1 MANKIKDKVVQ
12 KLMDSEA
19 KRQKDYIALIPSENF
34 VSEDVEKTLSSKFG
48 NKYSEGYPHK
58 RYYGGQEFTDKL
70 EELTQKR
77 ALQVFGLKE
86 RDWDVNV
93 QALSGSPMN
102 LAVYFAV
109 LNPGDTVLGM
119 ALPAGGHLT
128 HGHKVN
134 ITGKYFNSVQFGVD
148 ENGELD
154 FKEIE
159 ELAMKHKPKL
169 IIAGFTAF
177 SKIIDWKKFRQI
189 ADKVSA
195 TFMVDMSHIAGLVAG
210 KAYPSPFPYA
220 DVVTTTTHKTLRG
233 PRAGMIFTKK
243 KKGDLENKDALYKK
257 VNRAIFPGLQGG
269 PHMNTIAGVCVA
281 LGEVLKPSF
290 KSYAKQIV
298 KNAVAFAKTFQKLG
312 YKVVS
317 NGTESHMFLLDVWAD
332 GKGLTGTQ
340 ASEVLEKNKIIVN
353 KNTIPGEK
361 RTPFDPSGIRLGTP
375 AETTRGWKEKD
386 FIKLAEKMDKIIK
399 AEVIRLNKLK

>member
-1 MANKIKDKVVQ
+1 
-12 KLMDSEA
+12 
-19 KRQKDYIALIPSENF
+19 
-34 VSEDVEKTLSSKFG
+34 
-48 NKYSEGYPHK
+48 
-58 RYYGGQEFTDKL
+58 
-70 EELTQKR
+70 
-77 ALQVFGLKE
+77 
-86 RDWDVNV
+86 
-93 QALSGSPMN
+93 
-102 LAVYFAV
+102 
-109 LNPGDTVLGM
+109 
-119 ALPAGGHLT
+119 
-128 HGHKVN
+128 
-134 ITGKYFNSVQFGVD
+134 
-148 ENGELD
+148 
-154 FKEIE
+154 
-159 ELAMKHKPKL
+159 
-169 IIAGFTAF
+169 
-177 SKIIDWKKFRQI
+177 
-189 ADKVSA
+189 
-195 TFMVDMSHIAGLVAG
+195 
-210 KAYPSPFPYA
+210 
-220 DVVTTTTHKTLRG
+220 
-233 PRAGMIFTKK
+233 
-243 KKGDLENKDALYKK
+243 LYKK

>member
-281 LGEVLKPSF
+281 LGEALKPSF